1 MRTLTASAS
10 VRDTADGYYKV
21 RSDLSP
27 SRFGAAG
34 RERMQSHKFCWL
46 RKVSQTSESRCTRH
60 LGSGCRDREQEEAE
74 SANADLGQ
82 ETLQPDGDLTG
93 FALETL
99 PTPIVDLTLELG
111 VQHGMVATHQ
121 RLASTSQVD
130 STSGE
135 QNLKSHPW
143 LRRFLGPGERDIP
156 SKTERRMSVGSGTQ
170 GEKCTWGS
178 ILLCWLEL
186 NIWRKLAR
194 TQLASML
201 PNGKLPTP
209 L

>member
-1 MRTLTASAS
+1 M
-10 VRDTADGYYKV
+10 
-21 RSDLSP
+21 
-27 SRFGAAG
+27 
-34 RERMQSHKFCWL
+34 
-46 RKVSQTSESRCTRH
+46 SRCKRH

-74 SANADLGQ
+74 SANAELEQ
-82 ETLQPDGDLTG
+82 ETLQPNGDLSG
-93 FALETL
+93 FALAAL
-99 PTPIVDLTLELG
+99 PTPIVDLTLEPGVRLG
-111 VQHGMVATHQ
+111 LAATHHQ
-121 RLASTSQVD
+121 PGSSSQVD

-135 QNLKSHPW
+135 QNLNSHPW
-143 LRRFLGPGERDIP
+143 LRRCLGPGERDIP